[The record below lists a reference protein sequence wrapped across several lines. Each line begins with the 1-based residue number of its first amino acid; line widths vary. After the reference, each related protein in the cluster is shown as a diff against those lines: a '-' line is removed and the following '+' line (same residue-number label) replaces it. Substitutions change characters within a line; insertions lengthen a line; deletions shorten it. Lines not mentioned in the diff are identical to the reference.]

1 MKVYQTSEIRNIAL
15 VGGAKA
21 GKTTLAEAMAFNG
34 GVITR
39 RGSVDDKNTIS
50 DYRDIEID
58 RKNSVS
64 TSLLY
69 SEFGGKK
76 INILDVPG
84 FADFQGELV
93 AAYNATET
101 AVVVVNSQNGMEVGT
116 EIAYRYSQK
125 TGMPLIFAVNQLEA
139 EKANFDETVA
149 QLKDFFG
156 AKCTVVQYPVNQG
169 IGFNSIIDIVLNK
182 QLTFKGDKVEMSDI
196 PADQADKAEELRMA
210 LVEEA
215 AAADDA
221 LMEKYF
227 EDGDLSHEDLTKALK
242 LALDKRDLYP
252 VMCVSAKE
260 NMGVARLLEFIN
272 DNVPAPCELIDK
284 PKTKAGREISFD
296 ASAPALAFVFK
307 AANEQHL
314 GELSYIKVLDG
325 EISESMDMVNSVNQS
340 KERLSQILVC
350 AGKNRQKIEKAV
362 AGDIVCTIKLKSV
375 KTNHTLTSA
384 KNTDDVMP
392 DIEFPTPIYTV
403 AVKAVNSN
411 DDEKVGTI
419 LNDMANTDRSL
430 TLTNSRE
437 LRQTILG
444 CQGELHL
451 NTVKWYFENVHKLEV
466 SFTAPKVPYR
476 ETITKSAES
485 MYRHKK
491 QSGGS
496 GQFGEVWMLIEPY
509 YEGMPNQTKYPIR
522 GTETYELDWGGK
534 LIFNNCIV
542 GGSID
547 ARFMP
552 AILKGIME
560 KMEQGPLTGS
570 YARDIVVNIFDGKM
584 HPVDSN
590 ETAFK
595 IAGRT
600 AFKEAFKNAAPKIME
615 PIYDVAVT
623 VPTENMGSV
632 MTDLTGRRA
641 FVSNQDALGT
651 DSYGQ
656 KYTVLHTKAPL
667 SEMNRY
673 STSLSSLT
681 SGRGTYTMT
690 YAEYQQ
696 VPTDVQQA
704 LLKAYEE
711 SAAEEE

>member
-1 MKVYQTSEIRNIAL
+1 MKIYQTSEIRNIAL
-15 VGGAKA
+15 VGGAKS
-21 GKTTLAEAMAFNG
+21 GKTTMAEAMAFNG
-34 GVITR
+34 GVINR
-39 RGSVDDKNTIS
+39 RGSVDDKNTLS
-50 DYRDIEID
+50 DYRDIELD

-64 TSLLY
+64 TSLVY
-69 SEFGGKK
+69 SEYAGKK

-93 AAYNATET
+93 AAFNVVET
-101 AVVVVNSQNGMEVGT
+101 AIVVVNAQSGIEVGT
-116 EIAYRYSQK
+116 EIAHRYSQK
-125 TGMPLIFAVNQLEA
+125 MNTPMIFTINQLDA
-139 EKANFDETVA
+139 EKANFDESVA
-149 QLKDFFG
+149 QLKDYFG
-156 AKCTVVQYPVNQG
+156 SKCSVLQFPVNQG
-169 IGFNSIIDIVLNK
+169 VGFNSVIDIVLNK

-196 PADQADKAEELRMA
+196 PAEFADKAEEMRSA

-227 EDGDLSHEDLTKALK
+227 EEGDLNHEDLTKALK
-242 LALDKRDLYP
+242 LAIDKRDLFP
-252 VMCVSAKE
+252 IMCTSAKE
-260 NMGVARLLEFIN
+260 NMGIARLMDFIC
-272 DNVPAPCELIDK
+272 DNVPAPNEVSEFK
-284 PKTKAGREISFD
+284 KTKAGKELKCN
-296 ASAPALAFVFK
+296 PANPLVAFVFK
-307 AANEQHL
+307 ASKDQHL
-314 GELSYIKVLDG
+314 GELTCLKLYDG
-325 EISESMDMVNSVNQS
+325 EITESLDVINSVNQS
-340 KERLSQILVC
+340 KERLSQLLVC
-350 AGKNRQKIEKAV
+350 AGKNRVRVEKAV
-362 AGDIVCTIKLKSV
+362 AGDIICTIKLKDV
-375 KTNHTLTSA
+375 KTCHTLTSL
-384 KNTDDVMP
+384 KNTDDVVP
-392 DIEFPTPIYTV
+392 EIVFPTPIYTV
-403 AVKAVNSN
+403 AVKAANSN
-411 DDEKVGTI
+411 DDEKVGAAM
-419 LNDMANTDRSL
+419 NDIVAADRSL
-430 TLTNSRE
+430 TLVNSRE
-437 LRQTILG
+437 LRQTILS

-451 NTVKWYFENVHKLEV
+451 NTVKWYLENLYKLDV
-466 SFTAPKVPYR
+466 NFTTPKVPYR
-476 ETITKSAES
+476 ETITKSAEA

-496 GQFGEVWMLIEPY
+496 GQFGEVHMLVEPY
-509 YEGMPNQTKYPIR
+509 FEGMSNQTKYPVR

-600 AFKEAFKNAAPKIME
+600 AFKEAFKTAGPKIME

-623 VPTENMGSV
+623 VPTESMGGV
-632 MTDLTGRRA
+632 MTDLQGRRA
-641 FVSNQDALGT
+641 IVMGMDAEG
-651 DSYGQ
+651 
-656 KYTVLHTKAPL
+656 KYTTLRAKAPL
-667 SEMNRY
+667 AEMNRY
-673 STSLSSLT
+673 CTALSSLT
-681 SGRGTYTMT
+681 SGRGTYTLT

-711 SAAEEE
+711 SQAEED

>member
-1 MKVYQTSEIRNIAL
+1 MKIYQTSDIRNIAL
-15 VGGAKA
+15 VGGAKS
-21 GKTTLAEAMAFNG
+21 GKTTMAEAMAFCG
-34 GVITR
+34 GVINR
-39 RGSVDDKNTIS
+39 RGTVEDKNTIS

-58 RKNSVS
+58 RRNSVN

-69 SEFGGKK
+69 TEFGGKK

-93 AAYNATET
+93 AAFNVVEA
-101 AVVVVNSQNGMEVGT
+101 AVVVVNAQSGIEVGT
-116 EIAYRYSQK
+116 EIAYRYSNK
-125 TGMPLIFAVNQLEA
+125 LHTPMIFAVNHLDA
-139 EKANFDETVA
+139 EKANFDDCVN
-149 QLKDFFG
+149 QLKDYFG
-156 AKCTVVQYPVNQG
+156 GKCTVLQFPVNQG
-169 IGFNSIIDIVLNK
+169 LGFNQVVDIVLNK
-182 QLTFKGDKVEMSDI
+182 LLTFKDGKCEMQDI
-196 PADQADKAEELRMA
+196 PAEFAGKAEEMRMA

-227 EDGDLSHEDLTKALK
+227 EEGDLNHEDLSKALK
-242 LALDKRDLYP
+242 LAIDKRDLYP
-252 VMCVSAKE
+252 IVCTSAKE

-272 DNVPAPCELIDK
+272 ENVPAPCEVSEVK
-284 PKTKAGREISFD
+284 KTKGGKDLKNDNANPTVAFAFKSDKDKSVGEITYLRIYD
-296 ASAPALAFVFK
+296 
-307 AANEQHL
+307 
-314 GELSYIKVLDG
+314 GELAEAQDVI
-325 EISESMDMVNSVNQS
+325 NSCNQS

-350 AGKNRQKIEKAV
+350 AGKNRQRVEKAC
-362 AGDIVCTIKLKSV
+362 AGDIVATIKLKDV
-375 KTNHTLTSA
+375 KINHTITTP
-384 KNTDDVMP
+384 KNTDDVVNE
-392 DIEFPTPIYTV
+392 ISFPTPIHTV

-419 LNDMANTDRSL
+419 LNEMCAMDRSL

-437 LRQTILG
+437 LRQIILG

-451 NTVKWYFENVHKLEV
+451 NTLKWYFANVHKLEV
-466 SFTAPKVPYR
+466 NFTDPRVPYR
-476 ETITKSAES
+476 ETITKSAEA

-496 GQFGEVWMLIEPY
+496 GQFGEVHMLIEPY
-509 YEGMPNQTKYPIR
+509 FDGMPNQTKYPIR
-522 GTETYELDWGGK
+522 DTQVYPLDWGGQ
-534 LIFNNCIV
+534 LVFNNCIV

-570 YARDIVVNIFDGKM
+570 YARDIVVNIYDGKM

-600 AFKEAFKNAAPKIME
+600 AFREAFKSANPKIME
-615 PIYDVAVT
+615 PIYDIAVT
-623 VPTENMGSV
+623 VPTESMGGV
-632 MTDLTGRRA
+632 MTDLQGRRA
-641 FVSNQDALGT
+641 IVMGMDAEG
-651 DSYGQ
+651 
-656 KYTVLHTKAPL
+656 KYTTLRAKAPL
-667 SEMNRY
+667 AEMNRY
-673 STSLSSLT
+673 CTALSSLT
-681 SGRGTYTMT
+681 SGRGTFSMT

-711 SAAEEE
+711 ESKDEE

>member
-15 VGGAKA
+15 VGGAKS
-21 GKTTLAEAMAFNG
+21 GKTTMAEAMAFNG
-34 GVITR
+34 GVINR
-39 RGSVDDKNTIS
+39 RGSVEDKNTIS

-58 RKNSVS
+58 RRNSVS
-64 TSLLY
+64 TTLLY
-69 SEFGGKK
+69 TEFGGKK

-93 AAYNATET
+93 AAYNVVEA
-101 AVVVVNSQNGMEVGT
+101 AVVLMNAQSGIEVGS
-116 EIAYRYSQK
+116 ELAYRYSQK
-125 TGMPLIFAVNQLEA
+125 VGTPLIFAVNHLDG
-139 EKANFDETVA
+139 EKANFDETVN
-149 QLKDFFG
+149 QLKDYFG
-156 AKCTVVQYPVNQG
+156 SKCTVLQFPVNQG
-169 IGFNSIIDIVLNK
+169 LGFNSIIDIVLNK
-182 QLTFKGDKVEMSDI
+182 QLTFNGGKVEMSDI
-196 PADQADKAEELRMA
+196 PAEYADRAEELRMA

-227 EDGDLSHEDLTKALK
+227 ENGDLDHDDLTKALK
-242 LALDKRDLYP
+242 LAIDKRDLYP
-252 VMCVSAKE
+252 ILCTSAKE
-260 NMGVARLLEFIN
+260 NMGVERLLQFIV
-272 DNVPAPCELIDK
+272 DNVPAPNEVSESK
-284 PKTKAGREISFD
+284 KTKAGRELKCD
-296 ASAPALAFVFK
+296 ASQPTVAFAFK
-307 AANEQHL
+307 TAKDKNL
-314 GELSYIKVLDG
+314 GEVTYLRIWDG
-325 EISESMDMVNSVNQS
+325 ELVESQDMVNSCNQS
-340 KERLSQILVC
+340 KERLSQVLVC
-350 AGKNRQKIEKAV
+350 AGKNRQKVDKAV
-362 AGDIVCTIKLKSV
+362 AGDIVCTIKLKDV
-375 KTNHTLTSA
+375 KTNHTLTTA
-384 KNTDDVMP
+384 KNTDDVVP
-392 DIEFPTPIYTV
+392 EIEFPTPIYTV
-403 AVKAVNSN
+403 AVKAANSN
-411 DDEKVGTI
+411 DDEKVGAI
-419 LNDMANTDRSL
+419 LNDMCNADRSL

-451 NTVKWYFENVHKLEV
+451 NTLKWYFENVHKLEV
-466 SFTAPKVPYR
+466 NFMAPKVPYR
-476 ETITKSAES
+476 ETITKSAEA

-496 GQFGEVWMLIEPY
+496 GQFGEVHMLIEPY
-509 YEGMPNQTKYPIR
+509 FDGMPNQTKYPIR
-522 GTETYELDWGGK
+522 DTQEYELDWGGK

-570 YARDIVVNIFDGKM
+570 YARDIVVNIYDGKM

-600 AFKEAFKNAAPKIME
+600 AFREAFKSASPKIME

-623 VPTENMGSV
+623 VPTDAMGGV
-632 MTDLTGRRA
+632 MTDLQGRRA
-641 FVSNQDALGT
+641 IVMGMDAEG
-651 DSYGQ
+651 
-656 KYTVLHTKAPL
+656 KYTTLRAKAPL
-667 SEMNRY
+667 AEMNRY
-673 STSLSSLT
+673 CTSLSSLT
-681 SGRGTYTMT
+681 SGRGTFSMT

-711 SAAEEE
+711 SQTDED